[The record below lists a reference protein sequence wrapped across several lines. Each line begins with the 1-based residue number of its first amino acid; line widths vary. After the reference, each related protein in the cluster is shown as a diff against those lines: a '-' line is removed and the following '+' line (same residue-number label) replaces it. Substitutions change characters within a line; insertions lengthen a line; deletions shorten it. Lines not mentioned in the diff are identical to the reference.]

1 MSDAIQLPGLLEE
14 ATAAPAAPGIGG
26 IEVSTYDGPDAPG
39 GKAVAILHLTAPA
52 EMVLLHAPGAASVGA
67 KLLAAVPEL
76 DSACGQLVIDLCMF
90 VIDHVYDC
98 RGDLKP
104 ASGAAK
110 HELMERHRRTLS
122 KRLEVMLNS
131 QREKKTLSN
140 HALAKQMVDTMMSA
154 VFS

>member
-1 MSDAIQLPGLLEE
+1 MSGAIELPGLLGE
-14 ATAAPAAPGIGG
+14 ATAKPAGPATGG

-39 GKAVAILHLTAPA
+39 GRPVAIVHLTAPA
-52 EMVLLHAPGAASVGA
+52 EMVLLHGEGAASVGA
-67 KLLAAVPEL
+67 KLLAAVPEI
-76 DSACGQLVIDLCMF
+76 DPSKGQLAIDLCLF
-90 VIDHVYDC
+90 IIDHVYAC

-110 HELMERHRRTLS
+110 HELMERHRHTLT

-140 HALAKQMVDTMMSA
+140 HALSKQMVDAMMSA